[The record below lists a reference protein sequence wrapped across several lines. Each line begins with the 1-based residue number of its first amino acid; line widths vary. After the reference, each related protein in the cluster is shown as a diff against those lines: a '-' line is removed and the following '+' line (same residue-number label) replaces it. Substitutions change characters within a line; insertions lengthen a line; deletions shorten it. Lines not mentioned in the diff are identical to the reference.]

1 MSTREVPL
9 LVEIIGPAGAGKSTL
24 LGELG
29 RQCPTLSLFAD
40 RLQVRDLK
48 NLPFY
53 VGSGLAALPTLLRP
67 SGQGRWYTKEE
78 ISRILYLVGM
88 PLHFQRQQRCGDL
101 TVVDQGPIFELTQL
115 CAFGPARLNDP
126 ALAAWWAARFQRWA
140 PMLPLVVWLDAPDA
154 VLIPRIRGRTQA
166 HVIKGFT
173 AEEAQTM
180 LARYRTSFRAVMAQL
195 QRYAPIQVLAFT
207 TDCASTEQIAQ
218 QIIQG
223 IEQIVYRNDSK
234 KNI

>member
-1 MSTREVPL
+1 MSQRELPL

-24 LGELG
+24 LGALG
-29 RQCPTLSLFAD
+29 RQRPALSLFAD
-40 RLQVRDLK
+40 RLRMGERK

-53 VGSGLAALPTLLRP
+53 IGSGLAALPTLLRP

-88 PLHFQRQQRCGDL
+88 PRHFQERHGHSPI

-115 CAFGPARLNDP
+115 CAYGPGRLNDP
-126 ALAAWWAARFQRWA
+126 ALNRWWTSIFQRWA

-154 VLIPRIRGRTQA
+154 VLIPRIQGREQA

-173 AEEAQTM
+173 AEEAKTM
-180 LARYRTSFRAVMAQL
+180 LAHYRTSFKAVMTTL
-195 QRYAPIQVLAFT
+195 QHYAAIEVLAFA
-207 TDCASTEQIAQ
+207 TDCMSTEQIAEQ
-218 QIIQG
+218 LVQR
-223 IEQIVYRNDSK
+223 IEHLVDCNNAK
-234 KNI
+234 KAL